1 MEPAMEPAA
10 PATPVR
16 GARERELDDT
26 ELLKL
31 NVALAGLRQHLL
43 RTMSMEQAERR
54 LGELKD
60 QYLRPKPAAEPSR
73 TPVMLPAWGE
83 RQAPLTPSRG
93 RPANVPRLPLE
104 RLESKAPASHISA
117 ASESTFCS
125 SHATPF
131 DTLEAEDSLDPPGVK
146 VQGRTTIGG
155 VVHYQ
160 VHVWPAGLDRRVVLR
175 RYKRFL
181 ELQAALAAPAGPFPG
196 KLCFCRGDRALD
208 TRELQLNDWLQAAV
222 RNNPRS
228 ADVTKFLRDFLHEL

>member
-1 MEPAMEPAA
+1 MEPASP
-10 PATPVR
+10 PR
-16 GARERELDDT
+16 GRERELDDT

-31 NVALAGLRQHLL
+31 NVAIAGLRQHLL
-43 RTMSMEQAERR
+43 RTMSMDQAERR
-54 LGELKD
+54 LGELRE
-60 QYLRPKPAAEPSR
+60 QYLRPKPAQEPSR

-83 RQAPLTPSRG
+83 SSAPLTPSRG

-104 RLESKAPASHISA
+104 RIESKAPASHISA

-131 DTLEAEDSLDPPGVK
+131 DTLEAEDSLEPPGVK

-160 VHVWPAGLDRRVVLR
+160 VHVWPAGRDRRVVLR
-175 RYKRFL
+175 RYRRFL
-181 ELQAALAAPAGPFPG
+181 ELRAALQAGVAGAAFPG
-196 KLCFCRGDRALD
+196 KLYFCRGERALD

-222 RNNPRS
+222 RKNPRS
-228 ADVTKFLRDFLHEL
+228 ADVTKFLRDFLHEM